1 MRYYSTNKD
10 RLCGRTTRMENK
22 EKTLQELINI
32 LFGNDIEDD
41 FEYENSIEKHKEQ
54 HDADMNNYFDNFN
67 EK

>member
-10 RLCGRTTRMENK
+10 KLCGRTILMENK

-32 LFGNDIEDD
+32 LFGTDIEDD
-41 FEYENSIEKHKEQ
+41 FDYENSIEKHKEQ

>member
-10 RLCGRTTRMENK
+10 RLCGRTILMENK